1 MKRIIMICLAACLVT
16 GINTSSRL
24 SSPVRKLNDTNLVD
38 EGLIKLD
45 KTSDEEI
52 MDYYTGVDGLK
63 GDELKETLTDII
75 DTDIGITNSDDVWD
89 WMKITDRDWSIS
101 SEVEP
106 ESYRFSIDDDYYFY
120 NLYASYNGD
129 PERAVNREIGQTDR
143 EHCWPKS
150 YGFKY
155 ADDVSSSKFVPFAG
169 TDLHHLM
176 AADKINNELSGHN
189 NHPYGNTDHSASDTK
204 EVEDKDAQGTRTATG
219 WTGMSTLAVNSD
231 VKVYEPADNYKG
243 DVARACLY
251 MATRYQEKENPD
263 SHFPDLNLADD
274 ASLFE
279 TGSGTAYYGEL
290 TTFLEWNE
298 LDPVDEFEA
307 YRNDLIY
314 NNVQGNRNP
323 YIDHPEWARIVY
335 DTNYEGEG
343 AVNTGTPGDVVTTKE
358 VAIPAAD
365 IVLPS
370 KTTFPLGSVFS
381 SEGLSFTYTDDDGV
395 KTIFDT
401 DLTVDQVDTKVLG
414 DHVVYYTT
422 DNTRF
427 ALYTINVTNE
437 GAVIGTGEGQVTAE
451 EQAKAFSD
459 YVTKLTK
466 NGDNEEVYNE
476 LKKEYAYM
484 DSSSQT
490 TYKTSEDFTLS
501 LEAYSEMEKAY
512 ATLWNTTVVPF
523 YQTQYFYYVLIGLAV
538 VITAVSAVI
547 KTKKG
552 KTRRRR

>member
-1 MKRIIMICLAACLVT
+1 MICLAACLVT

-38 EGLIKLD
+38 DGYIVLD
-45 KTSDEEI
+45 KNTDAEI
-52 MDYYTGVDGLK
+52 ANYYTGVEGLK
-63 GDELKETLTDII
+63 GDELKEVLTDII

-101 SEVEP
+101 SEVDP
-106 ESYRFSIDDDYYFY
+106 ENYRFSIDDDYYFY

-189 NHPYGNTDHSASDTK
+189 NHPYGNTDHTASDTK
-204 EVEDKDAQGTRTATG
+204 EVEDKDSQGTRTATG

-263 SHFPDLNLADD
+263 SHFPNLNLVDD
-274 ASLFE
+274 ASLLV

-290 TTFLEWNE
+290 STFLDWNE

-335 DTNYEGEG
+335 DANYEGDG
-343 AVNTGTPGDVVTTKE
+343 AENTSTPGEVVTTKE
-358 VAIPAAD
+358 VVIPTAD

-370 KTTFPLGSVFS
+370 KTTFALGSTFS
-381 SEGLSFTYTDDDGV
+381 SDGLSFTYTDEDGV
-395 KTIFDT
+395 KTVFDT
-401 DLTVDQVDTKVLG
+401 DLVMDDVDTKILG
-414 DHVVYYTT
+414 DQVVHYTA
-422 DNTRF
+422 DNMRF
-427 ALYTINVTNE
+427 TLYTINVTNQ

-459 YVTKLTK
+459 YVTKLSED
-466 NGDNEEVYNE
+466 GDSKEIYNQ
-476 LKKEYAYM
+476 LKKEYKYM
-484 DSSSQT
+484 DSTSQT
-490 TYKTSEDFTLS
+490 AYETGADYSLSVETYTK
-501 LEAYSEMEKAY
+501 MEKLY
-512 ATLWNTTVVPF
+512 ATPWDTTIIPF
-523 YQTQYFYYVLIGLAV
+523 YQTQYFYYGLIGLAV
-538 VITAVSAVI
+538 LITAVSSGI
-547 KTKKG
+547 KVKKG
-552 KTRRRR
+552 RSRKRR